1 MKMEKIVNIS
11 NMTAKEI
18 SHLRDQL
25 TKEGWVEVIHSFYD
39 TEELTFRRKDE
50 KDGKYQEQ

>member
-18 SHLRDQL
+18 SHLREQL
-25 TKEGWVEVIHSFYD
+25 TKDGWVEVIHSFYD
-39 TEELTFRRKDE
+39 AEKLTFRKDE
-50 KDGKYQEQ
+50 EIYGKYQEQ

>member
-18 SHLRDQL
+18 SHLREQL
-25 TKEGWVEVIHSFYD
+25 IEEGWVEVIHSFYN

-50 KDGKYQEQ
+50 EDGKYQE

>member
-1 MKMEKIVNIS
+1 MKMEKTVNIS

-18 SHLRDQL
+18 SHLREQL

-39 TEELTFRRKDE
+39 AEELTFRRKDE
-50 KDGKYQEQ
+50 EDGKYQE

>member
-1 MKMEKIVNIS
+1 MEKIVNIS

-18 SHLRDQL
+18 SQLRDEL

-50 KDGKYQEQ
+50 EIYGKYQEQ